1 MHELTLHGTEHPHQR
16 PFLTPEEREAINR
29 GRWFAGLSPSL
40 RHDIFRLGTVTRY
53 SHGEMFMEQGELAQY
68 WFTCASGAIRF
79 RRTSPA
85 GRQVTL
91 AYVEPGIWVGEAE
104 VLHCGP
110 NTYDGQAHGRT
121 TILSV
126 AEKVFRQ
133 LLREHSEFGEALL
146 TLQAR
151 RMRFLYWMMEDM
163 ATLPLRARLAKQLL
177 HLMRRFGPRHAQP
190 GNEMPLGIVLVQD
203 ELAQLLGCSRQR
215 VNVELKSM
223 ERDGIIRTGQR
234 GIVVLDLSRME
245 AIAQQESA
253 DERAG

>member
-1 MHELTLHGTEHPHQR
+1 MQESPFHGTEHPHQ

-29 GRWFAGLSPSL
+29 GRWFAALSPSL

-53 SHGEMFMEQGELAQY
+53 AHGEMFIEQGELAQY
-68 WFTCASGAIRF
+68 WFACASGAIRF

-104 VLHCGP
+104 VLHRGP
-110 NTYDGQAHGRT
+110 NTYDAQAHGRT
-121 TILSV
+121 TVLSV

-133 LLREHSEFGEALL
+133 LLHDHAEFGEALL

-190 GNEMPLGIVLVQD
+190 GDEMPLGITLVQD

-223 ERDGIIRTGQR
+223 ERDGTIRTSQR
-234 GIVVLDLSRME
+234 GIVVLNVAQME

>member
-1 MHELTLHGTEHPHQR
+1 MQEPTPLPPEHPLQR
-16 PFLTPEEREAINR
+16 PLLTPEEREAINR

-53 SHGEMFMEQGELAQY
+53 THGEMFMRQGELAQY

-110 NTYDGQAHGRT
+110 NTYDGQAHGRAT
-121 TILSV
+121 VLSV

-146 TLQAR
+146 SLQAR

-177 HLMRRFGPRHAQP
+177 HLMRRFGPRHARP
-190 GNEMPLGIVLVQD
+190 GEELPLGIVLVQD

-215 VNVELKSM
+215 VNVELKAM
-223 ERDGIIRTGQR
+223 ERDGTIRNGPR
-234 GIVVLDLSRME
+234 GIVVLNLARME
-245 AIAQQESA
+245 AIAQQEDA
-253 DERAG
+253 